1 MKEREMKKTGFS
13 MVELV
18 IVIVILGI
26 IAAIAI
32 PRISSGTKNA
42 GESALRADLATVR
55 NSIDWYY
62 GEHNTVFPGVKAA
75 GGSFGVAAS
84 QEAFMNQLLHY
95 TKSDGTVSESLDAAF
110 PYGPYVRSSFPSLP
124 VGSNAGKNS
133 IKIVDQAGLLAGTD
147 ADDTSGWI
155 YNPTTGQ
162 FIANLPDA
170 EVGNDATPYN
180 TW

>member
-1 MKEREMKKTGFS
+1 MKKWKMKRTGFS

-32 PRISSGTKNA
+32 PRISSGSKNA
-42 GESALRADLATVR
+42 GESALRANLATIR
-55 NSIDWYY
+55 NAIDWYY

-75 GGSFGVAAS
+75 GGVFGVAGS
-84 QEAFMNQLLHY
+84 QEAFTNQLLHY
-95 TKSDGTVSESLDAAF
+95 TKTDGTVSASLDAAF
-110 PYGPYVRSSFPSLP
+110 PYGPYVRGSFPVLP
-124 VGSNAGKNS
+124 VGSNAGKNN
-133 IKIVDQAGLLAGTD
+133 IKIVDQAELLIGTNT
-147 ADDTSGWI
+147 DDTSGWI

-170 EVGNDATPYN
+170 EVGNDGVKYN

>member
-1 MKEREMKKTGFS
+1 MNERKMKRTGFS

-42 GESALRADLATVR
+42 GESALRANLATVR
-55 NSIDWYY
+55 NAIDWYY
-62 GEHNTVFPGVKAA
+62 GEHSTVFPGVKAA
-75 GGSFGVAAS
+75 GGSFGVAGS
-84 QEAFMNQLLHY
+84 QEAFTNQLLHY
-95 TKSDGTVSESLDAAF
+95 TKTDGTVSAALDAAF
-110 PYGPYVRSSFPSLP
+110 PYGPYVRGSFPALP
-124 VGSNAGKNS
+124 VGSNAGKNN
-133 IKIVDQAGLLAGTD
+133 IKVVAKAGLLEGTD
-147 ADDTSGWI
+147 TDDTSGWI
-155 YNPTTGQ
+155 YNSTTGQ

-170 EVGNDATPYN
+170 EVGSDESPYN

>member
-1 MKEREMKKTGFS
+1 MKEQKVKRAGFS

-42 GESALRADLATVR
+42 GESALRANLATVR
-55 NSIDWYY
+55 NAIDWYY

-75 GGSFGVAAS
+75 GGAFGVADS
-84 QEAFMNQLLHY
+84 QEAFTNQLLLY
-95 TKSDGTVSESLDAAF
+95 TKSDGTVSEALDAAF
-110 PYGPYVRSSFPSLP
+110 PYGPYVRGSFPSLP
-124 VGSNAGKNS
+124 VGTNAGKNN
-133 IKIVDQAGLLAGTD
+133 IKIVSQVGLLTSTNT
-147 ADDTSGWI
+147 DDTSGWI

-162 FIANLPDA
+162 FIANLPDT
-170 EVGNDATPYN
+170 EVGNDETPYN